1 MKPDPLKNL
10 RIASPCPMNWEQMT
24 GDNRARFC
32 SLCNLHVYNVAELT
46 RKQAVALISETEGR
60 MCARIYRRSDG
71 AVITKD
77 CPIGLRAIRRR
88 VARTAGAVFATLV
101 ALTSS
106 ASGQKPSKKDHPSC
120 KQQVTISRKN
130 SDTEPGAFAG
140 TVLDANGAAVVGARI
155 KITDRKSMKSIEVAS
170 NDEGRFRT
178 EALGTSVYDV
188 SAESAGFKKLEVAQL
203 AMAANETVTVTLIL
217 TAADATT
224 TVLVGNVAVEPMI
237 DTTKPG
243 LTYTITSDIIR
254 RLPIP

>member
-10 RIASPCPMNWEQMT
+10 RIASPCPMNWDTMT
-24 GDNRARFC
+24 GDNRVRFC
-32 SLCNLHVYNVAELT
+32 SLCNLHVYNFAELT
-46 RKQAVALISETEGR
+46 RKQAVTLIGETEGR
-60 MCARIYRRSDG
+60 ICGRIYRRSDG
-71 AVITKD
+71 TVITKD

-106 ASGQKPSKKDHPSC
+106 AVGQKPSKKDHPSG

-130 SDTEPGAFAG
+130 SDTEPGAFTG
-140 TVLDANGAAVVGARI
+140 TVVDATGAVVVGVRI
-155 KITDRKSMKSIEVAS
+155 KITDRKSGKSIEVAS
-170 NDEGRFRT
+170 NDEGCFRI

-188 SAESAGFKKLEVAQL
+188 FAEAAGFKKLEMAQL
-203 AMAANETVTVTLIL
+203 TIAANETVTVTLIL
-217 TAADATT
+217 TVADPTT
-224 TVLVGNVAVEPMI
+224 PVLVGGVASTPMI

-243 LTYTITSDIIR
+243 LTYTITGDIIR